1 VKPFYDSTQYK
12 AWFVIEPLGP
22 VKPKKTTPEKQVAPQ
37 IKQTLL
43 GDKQKAAISDFSKSL
58 TKSFCSDSKIRYQV
72 GYKPLQDPCT
82 ATTTNGTT
90 TQ

>member
-1 VKPFYDSTQYK
+1 MKPFFDPTQYK

-22 VKPKKTTPEKQVAPQ
+22 VKPKSTTPEKQVAPQ

-43 GDKQKAAISDFSKSL
+43 GTQQKQAISDFSSSL
-58 TKSFCSDSKIRYQV
+58 TKSYCGGSKIRYQV
-72 GYKPLQDPCT
+72 GYKPAQDPCT
-82 ATTTNGTT
+82 ATTTNATT